1 MQPLKKERLFW
12 WVTVPALV
20 AVLATLGVLQYHW
33 STQIS
38 VATREQMQASLQR
51 SLMLFREDLARE
63 LSAVAVELR
72 SAAADPSNLRAAD
85 FSRQFR
91 HWQTTAVHPG
101 MVDQV
106 YLWQPSPKDALLLLD
121 TSHDQL
127 VPAEWPAAFDKL
139 HQHLLAAAP
148 VIVNRGFVRRQR
160 RAENGDAAS
169 NHNTHSD
176 RSGAGHR
183 DFASL
188 GPWMIAQD
196 IPALVHPLLQRTPD
210 NQLPTVNGWIIVQ
223 LNAGVLEKEVFPELA
238 QKYFVPRG
246 SSGSFRVAVL
256 GPKDSVLYSSGGW
269 PNSHN
274 VADLQVPLFGP
285 PFFGPPIR
293 RSDGSNGPP
302 SMAFMAN
309 MRSGGGRPSS
319 DDRRGP
325 AMDRLVRL
333 EPFPYSAEDGLW
345 QVAVKHQTGSLD
357 AAVNGLHRRNL
368 MISFGV

>member
-51 SLMLFREDLARE
+51 SRMLSGEALPRE
-63 LSAVAVELR
+63 LGAVAGERR

-106 YLWQPSPKDALLLLD
+106 YVWQPSPKDALLLLD
-121 TSHDQL
+121 SSHDQL
-127 VPAEWPAAFDKL
+127 VPAEWPATFDRL

-148 VIVNRGFVRRQR
+148 VIVNRAFVRRER
-160 RAENGDAAS
+160 RAGNRDAAT

-176 RSGAGHR
+176 RNAAAHR

-188 GPWMIAQD
+188 GPWMVAQD

-223 LNAGVLEKEVFPELA
+223 LNASVLEKEVFPELA
-238 QKYFVPRG
+238 QKYFAPRG

-256 GPKDSVLYSSGGW
+256 GPKDSILVILWGW
-269 PNSHN
+269 SNSHN
-274 VADLQVPLFGP
+274 LSHLQG
-285 PFFGPPIR
+285 
-293 RSDGSNGPP
+293 
-302 SMAFMAN
+302 
-309 MRSGGGRPSS
+309 
-319 DDRRGP
+319 
-325 AMDRLVRL
+325 
-333 EPFPYSAEDGLW
+333 
-345 QVAVKHQTGSLD
+345 
-357 AAVNGLHRRNL
+357 
-368 MISFGV
+368 